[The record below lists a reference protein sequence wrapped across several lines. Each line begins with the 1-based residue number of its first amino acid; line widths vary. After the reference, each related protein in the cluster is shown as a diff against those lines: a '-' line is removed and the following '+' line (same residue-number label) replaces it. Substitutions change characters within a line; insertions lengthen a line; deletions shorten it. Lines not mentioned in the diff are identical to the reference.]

1 MARNKGIFAGA
12 TVNTQSKS
20 SGGADSN
27 TSTEIAKLRKREG
40 ISQRQLAD
48 KVGVGE
54 STVASWENG
63 RSVEKIRKVQ
73 RLCLVLKCEV
83 DDLVE
88 EENIVFSDDEI
99 FEISQSEELKQSVK
113 LTESRSMISDLR
125 TGLGMTQKRL
135 ADRMN
140 VTESTVANWE
150 KERRGLDWIV
160 HIKRLCEALDC
171 EVDELMLEEPQ
182 LTKEEVVAQWRKDPD
197 IILRT

>member
-1 MARNKGIFAGA
+1 MARKKGITTGA
-12 TVNTQSKS
+12 TASTQPKS

-27 TSTEIAKLRKREG
+27 TSTEIAKLRKKEG
-40 ISQRQLAD
+40 LSQRQLAD
-48 KVGVGE
+48 KVGVGT
-54 STVASWENG
+54 STVASWEKG
-63 RSVEKIRKVQ
+63 RSVEGIRKVQ

-150 KERRGLDWIV
+150 NERRGLDWIV
-160 HIKRLCEALDC
+160 NIKRLCEVLDC
-171 EVDELMLEEPQ
+171 EVNELMLEEPKP
-182 LTKEEVVAQWRKDPD
+182 TKEEVVAQWRKNPD
-197 IILRT
+197 IVLKT